1 MSVVPRLVEKVYDK
15 IYETGMSAGGIKSKI
30 FKWALKLIDEK
41 NTISKPSG
49 LKEIIADKL
58 VFSKWREGLGGNIV
72 TLVSGSAALSK
83 RLNRMFHNAGIP
95 ILEGYGLTE
104 TSPVIAV
111 NSFDHLKIGSVGQP
125 LENLDVKIAADGEIT
140 VKGPS
145 VFMGYYNDP
154 EMTKAAFNEEGYFLT
169 GDIGELD
176 AQGFLTITDRKKE
189 MFKTSGGKYIAPQVI
204 ENLAKSSKFIEQ
216 IMVMGDGEK
225 MPTALVQPDFA
236 YAKKW
241 LQEQG
246 ISGGD
251 SPENII
257 KQDALKEAIKQDINE
272 MNKHLGSWEQIKL
285 FEMTPEVWSVDNG
298 LLTPTLKLKRKAIKE
313 RYIDLYNAIYGHDHD
328 H

>member
-1 MSVVPRLVEKVYDK
+1 
-15 IYETGMSAGGIKSKI
+15 
-30 FKWALKLIDEK
+30 
-41 NTISKPSG
+41 
-49 LKEIIADKL
+49 
-58 VFSKWREGLGGNIV
+58 
-72 TLVSGSAALSK
+72 
-83 RLNRMFHNAGIP
+83 
-95 ILEGYGLTE
+95 
-104 TSPVIAV
+104 
-111 NSFDHLKIGSVGQP
+111 
-125 LENLDVKIAADGEIT
+125 
-140 VKGPS
+140 
-145 VFMGYYNDP
+145 
-154 EMTKAAFNEEGYFLT
+154 
-169 GDIGELD
+169 
-176 AQGFLTITDRKKE
+176 
-189 MFKTSGGKYIAPQVI
+189 
-204 ENLAKSSKFIEQ
+204 
-216 IMVMGDGEK
+216 MGDGEK

-246 ISGGD
+246 ITGGD